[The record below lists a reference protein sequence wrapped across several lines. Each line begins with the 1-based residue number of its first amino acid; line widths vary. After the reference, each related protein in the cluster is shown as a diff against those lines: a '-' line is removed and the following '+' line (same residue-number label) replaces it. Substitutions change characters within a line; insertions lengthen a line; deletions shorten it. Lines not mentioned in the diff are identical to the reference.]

1 MYNARSMSS
10 FASYLC
16 SILSKFVILVGLFR
30 WLQARIKL
38 TSECAADVAL
48 FSG

>member
-10 FASYLC
+10 FASCLC
-16 SILSKFVILVGLFR
+16 SILSKFVIFVGLFR
-30 WLQARIKL
+30 CLQARVKL

-48 FSG
+48 FTG